1 MQCVF
6 QVLLSGSG
14 DKLLKLWSVVDG
26 TCLRTF
32 EGHTG
37 GVLRC
42 TFLTAGT
49 QVSRGEEGGASL

>member
-1 MQCVF
+1 MCC
-6 QVLLSGSG
+6 QVLLSCSS
-14 DKLLKLWSVVDG
+14 DKLLKLWSVVDY

-42 TFLTAGT
+42 SFLTAGT
-49 QVSRGEEGGASL
+49 QVRHQHTTNSLC